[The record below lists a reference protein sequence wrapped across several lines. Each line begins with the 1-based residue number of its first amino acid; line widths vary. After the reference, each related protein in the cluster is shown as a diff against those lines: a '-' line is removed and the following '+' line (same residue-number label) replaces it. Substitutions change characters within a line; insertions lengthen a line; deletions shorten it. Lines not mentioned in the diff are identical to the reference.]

1 MKIKKTKIIENLKP
15 LREADGD
22 DDDLD
27 LDNLDLDD
35 IDFDDADLDGLD
47 DLDGDEEKTQ
57 KVAPKE
63 QPAPQPQSKPQ
74 PQPKSEPAPQ
84 PKQEQPKPAEA
95 HVDNAKTLP
104 SGDVVGTTK
113 KPSKPS
119 KVRQVIDLQN
129 LLDLKGGNLPKNA
142 VYSVLNRSLR
152 DSKIAAIKQRVKKQ
166 PDANFARDFNIL
178 VEGLPGGGKTATIK
192 AWAEANGVNL
202 VAVNAKDP
210 DLELAINGAVMRDL
224 SNDSDKNSIVMA
236 YSKLLAPLEEPNSIL
251 FLDEYNRQTDDQIRA
266 SLLTLIGEHCIYGQ
280 VGGQVD
286 TEKKQGYHFFK
297 NMLFTVAAIN
307 PAVPQDKGA
316 AKLNDAEMSRF
327 LRRVVFDSSPKAAAS
342 YFKWYFDKELK
353 AITDANQDTS
363 EADPAYAWVYAT
375 TFLQKHIA
383 IYLTTSPDFR
393 FDTKDDLQDLYNGDK
408 TMFNQRLLTQLI
420 ASLVYHPEATMAQQ
434 ILDYIGKIAPL
445 NLVDLPDQAEDDL
458 RDWSNILDKDKDM
471 LEKLLKDYKQPPVN
485 IPGYGDISQLD
496 QAIDDD
502 DVNPDEVEDEFNDDN
517 VATEFD
523 DLVKQAENGEE
534 IDNDLFANDSSTDSA
549 TGNAVNTQELD
560 AITNAINN
568 SIDNIKM

>member
-22 DDDLD
+22 DDLDLD
-27 LDNLDLDD
+27 LDGLDD
-35 IDFDDADLDGLD
+35 IDFDDADLADLD
-47 DLDGDEEKTQ
+47 DLDGDADKTQ

-63 QPAPQPQSKPQ
+63 QPAPQPKPQ
-74 PQPKSEPAPQ
+74 PQQTAQ
-84 PKQEQPKPAEA
+84 PKPEAPKPAEKPA
-95 HVDNAKTLP
+95 ETHVDNAKTLP

-210 DLELAINGAVMRDL
+210 DLELAINGAIMRDL

-297 NMLFTVAAIN
+297 NML
-307 PAVPQDKGA
+307 PQDKGA

-445 NLVDLPDQAEDDL
+445 NLVDLPDQAEEDL

-496 QAIDDD
+496 QAIDDED
-502 DVNPDEVEDEFNDDN
+502 IDPEDVENEFNEEN
-517 VATEFD
+517 VATEFN
-523 DLVKQAENGEE
+523 DLVQQAENGEE

-560 AITNAINN
+560 AITNAIND
-568 SIDNIKM
+568 SIDGIKM